1 MGNMTGAPSSVLVAW
16 ESQNMDWGWNLVIK
30 VILKPLS
37 HKPSC
42 PEVTRSGYL
51 IGTEIA
57 LPSVESRECSTVIFL
72 RSPHLTSSEA
82 SSVQFSSV
90 QSLSPV

>member
-1 MGNMTGAPSSVLVAW
+1 
-16 ESQNMDWGWNLVIK
+16 MDWGWNLVIK

-37 HKPSC
+37 HKPFC

-72 RSPHLTSSEA
+72 RSPHLLQLKLH
-82 SSVQFSSV
+82 QFSSV